1 MKKRHLLSALVT
13 GLLLTILIGVPYLVS
28 RDSIRQTLI
37 EQIEKAYNVEL
48 EADRLH
54 WDWLPLPHLSIYGAE
69 LKYNQ
74 ALQSSL
80 PQLQVYPDW
89 IRIFIGR
96 IQPRRLVMLRPD
108 FSVKPALFKKRM
120 TELPPLP
127 VTDIRMEGASL
138 QLFTPKTDNFPAVSL
153 GMTHGEVALKHLK
166 GRLYLTVQAMTS
178 CSEEISVKGWYNVLT
193 KNYSASASVEE
204 FHLHKLIRSGTDLFT
219 PLVSEVDMRC
229 SVSGALGSDFEG
241 EFRGNLPAF
250 TLRRND
256 SRQTDIRFQ
265 KTDFDFEKSRESIS
279 FKARDINLAKP
290 SLTLD
295 GTVKRLAEKTKP
307 VYRLDLRGR
316 DIDLEGTRR
325 SVLNILGDHKT
336 AELVCDIVQGG
347 KAAEVTYQLEGPA
360 SDFKDLKNMRIS
372 ADVASAEILVPTID
386 LHLEETK
393 GAILIEDGILSGRG
407 LEARL
412 GNSYGSNASLALGL
426 TSDND
431 LFQLE
436 VDFDND
442 ISELSDILYNLID
455 NRQFR
460 REVRKFQGRG
470 RIRAHLSMGDSLKDF
485 QTAVDVKDGSNA
497 VINYERL
504 DWPVI
509 FKKGSIK
516 TANRKVMVN
525 NIAIDTGLHSLSDLS
540 GSITLEKD
548 PRMDIENLSARI
560 DPADLLEYIQRY
572 PKIAEALDPRL
583 ESVDGTVNINDSKLT
598 GPFLSP
604 EEWTYL
610 FNLRLK
616 DTEIATPYLE
626 DSLNIEKARIK
637 LEEDQVTIVDTDL
650 IYQQSPFST
659 KAKLG
664 HELFEKWQGNAVF
677 SGTLNPQLAV
687 WIKNNT
693 ELPRFLLPATPCRID
708 DLRIFR
714 DPGRLKVEGAI
725 SRKNEKQETVR
736 LDMSLGKKGP
746 DIERLQG
753 KFITPAD
760 EAAFGFE
767 KDPEQEEISLN
778 WQGKLQAETLK
789 TLFADPPLATGTLQ
803 GDLQS
808 VFSTGTGKMEAHGS
822 LEIEEL
828 QERDYLPGP
837 RVNNLTM
844 KGRGPLINI
853 EDLNISY
860 RGEAAEVN
868 GTINTKGSRP
878 EIDLLLSS
886 AFLSQE
892 NIAGFMEEIKPI
904 QNKISDIL
912 PRKNG
917 ESDLDATIDF
927 NSGTFLFSGPGD
939 KDGREKPLTLTPLT
953 GTFHLDNHFRGLIL
967 QDSGLCGLTLNA
979 TIPYQDGEFKL
990 REISGTNPENK
1001 SVYFEN
1007 VLPCLDIKG
1016 SMIKGSFTSD
1026 FSLIKENNNYT
1037 DGGINL
1043 HSKDGKILR
1052 WGLLAKI
1059 FQVVNITEMGNLLE
1073 RGGFNYDKLTGQTHI
1088 SNNRLIIDKA
1098 ELKGQGLDLLAR
1110 GDIDLQKMSM
1120 DITVFLIPFKTI
1132 DAILEM
1138 IPLVGR
1144 LVQGKGGHIVTIPI
1158 GVKGSVENPI
1168 VTALPPRAVGKGA
1181 INFIRDTITFPWD
1194 IIPGQAEDEE

>member
-1 MKKRHLLSALVT
+1 MKKLLLSALVT
-13 GLLLTILIGVPYLVS
+13 GLLLIILIGVPYLVS

-37 EQIEKAYNVEL
+37 EQIEKTYNVEL

-74 ALQSSL
+74 ALRSSL

-108 FSVKPALFKKRM
+108 FTVKPALFKKRVA
-120 TELPPLP
+120 ELPPLP
-127 VTDIRMEGASL
+127 ITDIRMEGASL
-138 QLFTPKTDNFPAVSL
+138 QLFTPKTDSFPATTL
-153 GMTHGEVALKHLK
+153 DLTQGELTLKHLK
-166 GRLYLTVQAMTS
+166 GRLYLTLQATTS

-193 KNYSASASVEE
+193 RHYSASASVEE
-204 FHLHKLIRSGTDLFT
+204 FHFHKLIRSSTDLFT
-219 PLVSEVDMRC
+219 PLASEVDMRC
-229 SVSGALGSDFEG
+229 SVNGGLGSDFEG
-241 EFRGNLPAF
+241 EFRGSLPAF
-250 TLRRND
+250 TLRRDD

-265 KTDFDFEKSRESIS
+265 KTNFDFEKSRNNIS
-279 FKARDINLAKP
+279 FKARDIDLAKP
-290 SLTLD
+290 SLSLD

-307 VYRLDLRGR
+307 IYRLDLRGR
-316 DIDLEGTRR
+316 DIDLDGTRR
-325 SVLNILGDHKT
+325 SVLNILGDNKT
-336 AELVCDIVQGG
+336 AGLVCDIVQGG
-347 KAAEVTYQLEGPA
+347 EAAEVTYQLEGPA

-393 GAILIEDGILSGRG
+393 GAIVIEDGILRGRG

-412 GNSYGSNASLALGL
+412 GKSYGSNAGLALGL

-442 ISELSDILYNLID
+442 ISELPDILYDLID
-455 NRQFR
+455 NRTFR
-460 REVRKFQGRG
+460 QEVRKFQGRG

-485 QTAVDVKDGSNA
+485 QTAVEVKDGSNA
-497 VINYERL
+497 VFNYDRL
-504 DWPVI
+504 DWPII
-509 FKKGSIK
+509 FKQGFIK
-516 TANRKVMVN
+516 TANQKVTIN
-525 NIAIDTGLHSLSDLS
+525 DIAINTGPHHLSDLS

-548 PRMDIENLSARI
+548 PGMDIENLSARI
-560 DPADLLEYIQRY
+560 DPADFLEYIQRY
-572 PKIAEALDPRL
+572 PKIAEVLEPRL
-583 ESVDGTVNINDSKLT
+583 KSVDGTVNINDSKLT

-626 DSLNIEKARIK
+626 DSLNIEKARIT
-637 LEEDQVTIVDTDL
+637 LEEDQVTIADTDL
-650 IYQQSPFST
+650 IYRQSPLSI
-659 KAKLG
+659 KAQLS
-664 HELFEKWQGNAVF
+664 HELFGKWLGEATF
-677 SGTLNPQLAV
+677 SGTLNQQLAGR
-687 WIKNNT
+687 IKDNT
-693 ELPRFLLPATPCRID
+693 GLPRFLLPATPCRLD
-708 DLRIFR
+708 DFKILR
-714 DPGRLKVEGAI
+714 DPGSLKVEGGI
-725 SRKNEKQETVR
+725 SRKNKQQETVR
-736 LDMSLGKKGP
+736 LNMNLEKK
-746 DIERLQG
+746 DSDLRKLQG

-760 EAAFGFE
+760 KAVFGFE
-767 KDPEQEEISLN
+767 KNPEQEEISLN
-778 WQGKLQAETLK
+778 WQGKLQAKTLD

-808 VFSTGTGKMEAHGS
+808 TFSTGTGEMQARGFLRIKD
-822 LEIEEL
+822 L
-828 QERDYLPGP
+828 QKKNYLPGP
-837 RVNNLTM
+837 RLNNLTI

-860 RGEAAEVN
+860 RGEAAEIN
-868 GTINTKGSRP
+868 GAIDTTGSRP

-886 AFLSQE
+886 AFLSQD

-912 PRKNG
+912 PQRK
-917 ESDLDATIDF
+917 EELDLDAAIDF
-927 NSGTFLFSGPGD
+927 NSDTFLFSGPED
-939 KDGREKPLTLTPLT
+939 KDDKGKPLTLTPLT
-953 GTFHLDNHFRGLIL
+953 GTFYANDRFRGLKL
-967 QDSGLCGLTLNA
+967 EDSGLCGLTLNA
-979 TIPYQDGEFKL
+979 VLPYQNGEIKL
-990 REISGTNPENK
+990 REVSGANPEKK

-1026 FSLIKENNNYT
+1026 FSLVKENNSYT
-1037 DGGINL
+1037 DGGISL

-1059 FQVVNITEMGNLLE
+1059 FQVVNITEMGSLLE
-1073 RGGFNYDKLTGQTHI
+1073 RDGFNYDKLTGKAHI
-1088 SNNRLIIDKA
+1088 SNNKLIIDKA

-1132 DAILEM
+1132 DAILDM

-1144 LVQGKGGHIVTIPI
+1144 LVQGKGGHIITIPI
-1158 GVKGSVENPI
+1158 GVKGSVEDPI
-1168 VTALPPRAVGKGA
+1168 VTTLPPRAVGQGA

-1194 IIPGQAEDEE
+1194 IIPGQAGEEE